1 MGWEYEHLKAH
12 MQTCELHKREGF
24 KQPWKLFSTNPTK
37 TGQTIY
43 NLVPTTSPF
52 TLLLSLSLPPSL
64 SLSLYIYIYIYIL
77 FFEVFTVHIVG
88 TNCALEWPFEFEFAL
103 FWLTNLHKPMGIG
116 KWVLY
121 KDFLGFQKVSKIL
134 CEPLNGAW
142 VWDSES
148 YDIYPMYPTWARE
161 PGTKL
166 WTPLLNFWGLGPFSW
181 YIIISL
187 GPHSDP
193 SRRGSRWD
201 DTYCNFFFFH

>member
-1 MGWEYEHLKAH
+1 MSIWRPTCKHVSYTRGRASNNHGNVLV
-12 MQTCELHKREGF
+12 QTQQ
-24 KQPWKLFSTNPTK
+24 KQVKPSIIWC
-37 TGQTIY
+37 
-43 NLVPTTSPF
+43 
-52 TLLLSLSLPPSL
+52 LLRHPSHCSSL
-64 SLSLYIYIYIYIL
+64 SLSLSIYIL

-103 FWLTNLHKPMGIG
+103 FLLTNLHKPMGIG

-121 KDFLGFQKVSKIL
+121 KDFLGFQKVLKIL

-142 VWDSES
+142 VWDSGS